1 MSSSMLS
8 QGGIGNGPYLESGS
22 LPPPPMLRPPPLTR
36 TSALG
41 QPEPYQLDYGHS
53 YDIPSGGGAG
63 GSHEINPPHSQLT
76 PLSLTQEHPHRH
88 IGSHHPNGLPHHHHH
103 HHHVS
108 EHPGIDPYQDYY
120 QTTTRGFNPSA
131 YDHMPP
137 LSSSQ
142 DPRTQYNSGYHDYSV
157 GGKNGSEVDPYFY
170 ASTSTA
176 LTSSV
181 IAHQPSNQ
189 YPRYLDEQS
198 SSSLPPPTV
207 AHPPPPPLV
216 PGAPFHQHYQP
227 SPAVLLHIRYVMES
241 ICEWMQFTDVSIM
254 AGSSTFRA
262 HRTILASHSTFL
274 RQLLINNILDVGEGE
289 EPCLIL
295 PGVSLNHMRLL
306 MQFFYTGMVSLSGQE
321 DIQPLKDVCCN
332 LGISSLMARLEE
344 LSFSLQCLPNYQE
357 PFKYT
362 QPMASSSSTSALPRE
377 TDLPNEVEPVVPDA
391 LIQPP
396 CKDHPQ
402 APESIHDASFDS
414 GPQVP
419 YPPANDIVVTAVD
432 QGEKQML
439 DEATSNFDT
448 SLLTVDLPR
457 STSTLKIE
465 ADCGRVK
472 KKAYGCSECSAKFYD
487 LEGLKAH
494 ERVHKGQR
502 PFLCSICDVAS
513 ATKHH
518 LIVHMRK
525 HSGEKPFICDICK
538 KAFADR
544 SAYRR
549 HKTIH
554 ETRKTF
560 QCETCKKEFSDQ
572 STYKRHQKEKHGSKD
587 KKFQCKICEK
597 EFNRKETFVSHVTH
611 VHGVDI
617 KKTTNTDPKA
627 THHNQSQTKEK
638 LKQYLSEDSVKKLAQ
653 NVKKWSSIKCPE
665 CGMVF
670 YKRSA
675 MEIHRRSHTGH
686 KPFVC
691 DVCDKRFGRSNNLK
705 LHQRIHSGEKPYK
718 CSEHDCGKA
727 FSDISAFKR
736 HVRTHSGVKP
746 YKCDKCQRAFAQTGT
761 MMNHKKHCNGPPS
774 GATGACSA
782 ALPILVHKS
791 NLSSPT
797 TLGDEGLVGSKPAK
811 RLFAMTSSNYPQET
825 NNGQRQHEFLVNSIT
840 EDNSLSVMAGSEPP
854 GLNTDTLDS
863 VRASCL

>member
-1 MSSSMLS
+1 
-8 QGGIGNGPYLESGS
+8 
-22 LPPPPMLRPPPLTR
+22 
-36 TSALG
+36 
-41 QPEPYQLDYGHS
+41 
-53 YDIPSGGGAG
+53 
-63 GSHEINPPHSQLT
+63 
-76 PLSLTQEHPHRH
+76 
-88 IGSHHPNGLPHHHHH
+88 
-103 HHHVS
+103 
-108 EHPGIDPYQDYY
+108 
-120 QTTTRGFNPSA
+120 
-131 YDHMPP
+131 MPP
-137 LSSSQ
+137 LSASQ
-142 DPRTQYNSGYHDYSV
+142 DPRTNYNAGYHDYSV
-157 GGKNGSEVDPYFY
+157 GAKSGTEVDPYFY
-170 ASTSTA
+170 SSTPTASTS
-176 LTSSV
+176 SGV
-181 IAHQPSNQ
+181 AHQTSNQ

-198 SSSLPPPTV
+198 SSSLPPTSVP
-207 AHPPPPPLV
+207 HPPPPPLV

-241 ICEWMQFTDVSIM
+241 ICEWMLFTDVSIM
-254 AGSSTFRA
+254 AGNSTFRA

-306 MQFFYTGMVSLSGQE
+306 MQFFYTGMVSLTGPE
-321 DIQPLKDVCCN
+321 DIQPLKDVCYN

-344 LSFSLQCLPNYQE
+344 LSFSLQCLPSYQD
-357 PFKYT
+357 PFKFS
-362 QPMASSSSTSALPRE
+362 QPMASSSSSSVLPRE
-377 TDLPNEVEPVVPDA
+377 VDLPTEVEPVVPDG
-391 LIQPP
+391 LIQAPG
-396 CKDHPQ
+396 KDHPQ
-402 APESIHDASFDS
+402 QSESIHDTSFDS

-419 YPPANDIVVTAVD
+419 YPPASEIVVSNVD
-432 QGEKQML
+432 QDEKQML

-448 SLLTVDLPR
+448 SLLNVDVPR

-465 ADCGRVK
+465 AECGRVK
-472 KKAYGCSECSAKFYD
+472 KKAYGCSACSAKFYD
-487 LEGLKAH
+487 LDGLKAH
-494 ERVHKGQR
+494 ERVHQGQR
-502 PFLCSICDVAS
+502 PFLCSICGVAS

-549 HKTIH
+549 HKSIH

-560 QCETCKKEFSDQ
+560 HCETCKKEFSDQ

-617 KKTTNTDPKA
+617 KKATDPESKA
-627 THHNQSQTKEK
+627 VKSSPSQSKET
-638 LKQYLSEDSVKKLAQ
+638 LKQYLSEDSVKKLDQ
-653 NVKKWSSIKCPE
+653 SEKKWTSIKCPE
-665 CGMVF
+665 CEMIF

-675 MEIHRRSHTGH
+675 MEVHLRSHTGH

-691 DVCDKRFGRSNNLK
+691 EVCDKRFGRSNNLK

-718 CSEHDCGKA
+718 CSENDCGKA

-736 HVRTHSGVKP
+736 HVRTHSGIKP
-746 YKCDKCQRAFAQTGT
+746 YKCNKCQRAFAQTGT
-761 MMNHKKHCNGPPS
+761 MKNHKKHCNGPPS
-774 GATGACSA
+774 GTTGASST
-782 ALPILVHKS
+782 ALPTLVHKS

-797 TLGDEGLVGSKPAK
+797 TLGDEGMGGHSKPTK
-811 RLFAMTSSNYPQET
+811 RLFAMTSSNYPQDVSSVQT
-825 NNGQRQHEFLVNSIT
+825 QHEFLVNSIT